1 MPYQQLKNSI
11 LENMRRVGSC
21 VKFLACGFDL
31 EDGFLT
37 LSVRLN
43 KSNLLDKFGEFE
55 RVNVA
60 LPKHFSQME
69 RLLELDYRTLL
80 FKIERNLALL
90 SLVEM
95 L

>member
-1 MPYQQLKNSI
+1 M
-11 LENMRRVGSC
+11 GSC

-37 LSVRLN
+37 LSARLN
-43 KSNLLDKFGEFE
+43 RSNLLDKFGELE

-69 RLLELDYRTLL
+69 RLLELDYRAL
-80 FKIERNLALL
+80 FFKMERNLALL